1 MHRHKI
7 IRIENLPHHS
17 DDHFNNP
24 VERKI
29 SSMIRKIGGFTFIE
43 VAISSAIAVL
53 AFGAVMTAALRAQQ
67 ISKFQ
72 SAYQTACSYGEQ
84 AVEYALYVPYA
95 DLSASAPTT
104 SSPNWASNISG
115 VSYFYTTATST
126 NLIATTKDGDPFTL
140 TNITFLGTQTSLPLD
155 DLGSYILQRW
165 VIIQDRSTLEPSA
178 TNVNYKLITVS
189 NTWVFLGRSQPPI
202 VYRTIRDSP

>member
-1 MHRHKI
+1 MKTRTF
-7 IRIENLPHHS
+7 PA
-17 DDHFNNP
+17 P
-24 VERKI
+24 RKI
-29 SSMIRKIGGFTFIE
+29 TGFTFIE
-43 VAISSAIAVL
+43 VMVSAAIAVL
-53 AFGAVMTAALRAQQ
+53 AFGAVMTAALKAQQ

-84 AVEYALYVPYA
+84 AVEYALYIPYN
-95 DLSASAPTT
+95 DFSASAPTT
-104 SSPNWASNISG
+104 SSPNWVSNLSG
-115 VSYFYTTATST
+115 VSYLYTTATST
-126 NLIATTKDGDPFTL
+126 NMIATTKDGAAFTL

-165 VIIQDRSTLEPSA
+165 VIIQDRSAVESSS
-178 TNVNYKLITVS
+178 TNVNYKFITVS